1 MTTTEPSVETGPAG
15 GKRAPRTVAP
25 RFVRLMVKE
34 LRETL
39 RDRRTIATLILMPV
53 LVYPLL
59 SVAFE
64 RFLISSL
71 KAVPGHSEPVL
82 GFLNEADSQEFSRYV
97 LRGNAILGPGAGY
110 SRQSTT
116 DAKPAGAK
124 AAGNRLNYELVN
136 DLRQSV
142 LDGRVDVAI
151 RVRKHSPTA
160 PGEQK
165 NENRAI
171 DCELIY
177 DPQSAASRDAYHWV
191 EDCLS
196 AVNQNSLERKLREKG
211 VTQRVVP
218 VQTVSAPIES
228 GTESSAVSASHS
240 LSALVPL
247 ILILMTITGAVY
259 PAIDLTAGERERGTL
274 EMLVA
279 SPVPRMQLLLGKY
292 LTVLLVA
299 LLTAAVNLAAMMVT
313 IASVGMA
320 PLLFGPKGISF
331 EELCE
336 VMALL
341 VLFAAFFSAVLLAV
355 TSFARSFKE
364 AQAYLIPL
372 MLASIAPG
380 MLSMIPG
387 LKLQGPLAVTPLV
400 NIVLLAR
407 DVLQH
412 TVDPV
417 TAIWVVIS
425 TGLFALAAIG
435 VAARIFGTDAILYG
449 SHGTWS
455 DIFRR
460 PRRVSAAPTATS
472 GLLGLAI
479 IFPTY
484 FLASNLL
491 SRSTLV
497 GLEGRLLL
505 AALVTI
511 LVFLQIPLALAVL
524 NRVDLSTGF
533 RLQSA
538 PVAAFA
544 GAIVLGV
551 SLWPFAHQI
560 LVWLSQ
566 WELIEFDPRMLAAAK
581 QLIGK
586 IQEVPPALL
595 IVTLGIVPAVC
606 EEFFFRGYLLSALR
620 NSMSAAR
627 AIVLSSVLFGLFHL
641 VATDR
646 LQFERLI
653 PSTALGLVLGWLC
666 VRCDSALPGMVLHA
680 MHNSLLL
687 AAAHYQKELAQWGW
701 GLSQSDDVQSASL
714 PPSWLAAAAFG
725 TTIGFA
731 LVWFGTRH
739 VLSRT
744 GSETQTPSGVRP
756 TLVQPQVSSSVQLA
770 RGSSEPLRPGG

>member
-1 MTTTEPSVETGPAG
+1 MTSSSVPPADAPPSSR
-15 GKRAPRTVAP
+15 KRAARGVAP
-25 RFVRLMVKE
+25 RFLRLMLKE

-39 RDRRTIATLILMPV
+39 RDRRTIATLILMPL

-64 RFLISSL
+64 RFLLSSL
-71 KAVPGHSEPVL
+71 KAVPGHSQPAL
-82 GFLNEADSQEFSRYV
+82 GFISDAEAHEFAPYL
-97 LRGNAILGPGAGY
+97 LRGSAILGPSEEERARHLGG
-110 SRQSTT
+110 QTKTSTV
-116 DAKPAGAK
+116 P
-124 AAGNRLNYELVN
+124 LNYEVVN
-136 DLRQSV
+136 DLKQSV
-142 LDGRVDVAI
+142 LDGRVDVGV
-151 RVRKHSPTA
+151 RVRKAAANSQDK
-160 PGEQK
+160 QK
-165 NENRAI
+165 NPERGI

-191 EDCLS
+191 ERCLG
-196 AVNQNSLERKLREKG
+196 AINQRSLERQLREKG
-211 VTQRVVP
+211 IDSRLVP
-218 VQTVSAPIES
+218 VQASVAPIEAA
-228 GTESSAVSASHS
+228 GESSAVSASHS

-279 SPVPRMQLLLGKY
+279 APVPRMQLLLGKY
-292 LTVLLVA
+292 LTVLIVA
-299 LLTAAVNLAAMMVT
+299 LLTAVVNLAAMMVT
-313 IASVGMA
+313 IASIGMT
-320 PLLFGPKGISF
+320 PLLFGPRGISF
-331 EELCE
+331 EELAE
-336 VMALL
+336 ITALL

-407 DVLQH
+407 DLLQH

-417 TAIWVVIS
+417 TALWVVIS

-455 DIFRR
+455 DLFRR
-460 PRRVSAAPTATS
+460 PRRASAAPTATS

-497 GLEGRLLL
+497 GLDGRLWL
-505 AALVTI
+505 AALVEV

-533 RLQSA
+533 RLKPA

-544 GAIVLGV
+544 GALVLGV

-560 LVWLSQ
+560 VVWLIHL
-566 WELIEFDPRMLAAAK
+566 EITDLDPRMMAAAE
-581 QLIGK
+581 QLLAK
-586 IQEVPPALL
+586 IKEVSPALL
-595 IVTLGIVPAVC
+595 IFTLGIVPAVC
-606 EEFFFRGYLLSALR
+606 EEFFFRGYLLSSLR
-620 NSMSAAR
+620 RSKSAPR
-627 AIVLSSVLFGLFHL
+627 AVLLSSALFGIFHL

-646 LQFERLI
+646 LQFERLA

-666 VRCDSALPGMVLHA
+666 IRCGSLLPGMLLHA
-680 MHNSLLL
+680 SHNSLIL
-687 AAAHYQKELAQWGW
+687 AAAHYQKELAAW
-701 GLSQSDDVQSASL
+701 GLGLGKATDVRAAAL
-714 PPSWLAAAAFG
+714 PTSWLIAGAIG
-725 TTIGFA
+725 TVIGFA
-731 LVWFGTRH
+731 VIQLGTRN
-739 VLSRT
+739 VAARAT
-744 GSETQTPSGVRP
+744 DETEAPLGLRP
-756 TLVQPQVSSSVQLA
+756 TLADQALHQGAQLA
-770 RGSSEPLRPGG
+770 ARPGDPPA

>member
-1 MTTTEPSVETGPAG
+1 MNSPDPASATSHPS
-15 GKRAPRTVAP
+15 GKRAPRTRTP
-25 RFVRLMVKE
+25 RFLRLMLKE

-39 RDRRTIATLILMPV
+39 RDRRTIATLILMPL

-64 RFLISSL
+64 RFLLSSL
-71 KAVPGHSEPVL
+71 KTMPGHSDPAL
-82 GFLNEADSQEFSRYV
+82 GFVSDAEAQEFGQLLV
-97 LRGNAILGPGAGY
+97 RGNAILGPGEENRVKPA
-110 SRQSTT
+110 TA
-116 DAKPAGAK
+116 DAKAGS
-124 AAGNRLNYELVN
+124 LPISYEIVN

-151 RVRKHSPTA
+151 KIRRSTAASLTARKK
-160 PGEQK
+160 GE
-165 NENRAI
+165 RAI

-177 DPQSAASRDAYHWV
+177 EPQSAVSRDAYHWI
-191 EDCLS
+191 ERCLS
-196 AVNQNSLERKLREKG
+196 AVNQRSLERQLRDKG
-211 VTQRVVP
+211 VASRVVP
-218 VQTVSAPIES
+218 VQSSATPIES
-228 GTESSAVSASHS
+228 GGESSTASASHS

-292 LTVLLVA
+292 LTVLIVA
-299 LLTAAVNLAAMMVT
+299 LLTAIVNLAAMMIT
-313 IASVGMA
+313 IASIGMTS
-320 PLLFGPKGISF
+320 LIFGPKGISF
-331 EELCE
+331 EELME
-336 VMALL
+336 IMALL

-387 LKLQGPLAVTPLV
+387 LKLQGALVVTPLV

-407 DVLQH
+407 DLLQH
-412 TVDPV
+412 NVEPV
-417 TAIWVVIS
+417 TALWVVIS

-455 DIFRR
+455 DLFRR

-497 GLEGRLLL
+497 ALDGRLLL

-533 RLQSA
+533 RLRSA
-538 PVAAFA
+538 PLAAFV

-551 SLWPFAHQI
+551 SLWPFAHELI
-560 LVWLSQ
+560 VWMSQ
-566 WELIEFDPRMLAAAK
+566 WEVIEFDPRTLAAAK
-581 QLIGK
+581 DLIGK
-586 IQEVPPALL
+586 IQEVPPVLL
-595 IVTLGIVPAVC
+595 IATLGIVPAVC

-620 NSMSAAR
+620 SSMSGTR
-627 AIVLSSVLFGLFHL
+627 AVLLSSLLFGVFHL

-646 LQFERLI
+646 LHFERLI

-666 VRCDSALPGMVLHA
+666 VRCGSALPGMLLHA
-680 MHNSLLL
+680 THNSLLL
-687 AAAHYQKELAQWGW
+687 AVAHYQKELNDW
-701 GLSQSDDVQSASL
+701 GLGLDQTTDVASAGL
-714 PPSWLAAAAFG
+714 PASWLIAGAIG
-725 TTIGFA
+725 TAIGFA
-731 LVWFGTRH
+731 LVQLGTR
-739 VLSRT
+739 RT
-744 GSETQTPSGVRP
+744 
-756 TLVQPQVSSSVQLA
+756 
-770 RGSSEPLRPGG
+770 PGESPRDGG

>member
-1 MTTTEPSVETGPAG
+1 MTSSSVPPADAPPSS
-15 GKRAPRTVAP
+15 GKRAARGVAP
-25 RFVRLMVKE
+25 RFLRLMLKE

-39 RDRRTIATLILMPV
+39 RDRRTIATLILMPL

-64 RFLISSL
+64 RFLLSSL
-71 KAVPGHSEPVL
+71 KAVPGHSQPAL
-82 GFLNEADSQEFSRYV
+82 GFISDAEAHEFAPYL
-97 LRGNAILGPGAGY
+97 LRGSAILGPSEEERARHLGG
-110 SRQSTT
+110 QTKTSTV
-116 DAKPAGAK
+116 P
-124 AAGNRLNYELVN
+124 LNYEVVN
-136 DLRQSV
+136 DLKQSV
-142 LDGRVDVAI
+142 LDGRVDVGV
-151 RVRKHSPTA
+151 RVRKAAANSQDK
-160 PGEQK
+160 QK
-165 NENRAI
+165 NPERGI

-191 EDCLS
+191 ERCLG
-196 AVNQNSLERKLREKG
+196 AINQRSLERQLREKG
-211 VTQRVVP
+211 IDSRLVP
-218 VQTVSAPIES
+218 VQASGAPIEAA
-228 GTESSAVSASHS
+228 GESSAVSASHS

-279 SPVPRMQLLLGKY
+279 APVPRMQLLLGKY
-292 LTVLLVA
+292 LTVLIVA
-299 LLTAAVNLAAMMVT
+299 LLTAVVNLAAMMVT
-313 IASVGMA
+313 IASIGMT
-320 PLLFGPKGISF
+320 PLLFGPRGISF
-331 EELCE
+331 EELAE
-336 VMALL
+336 ITALL

-407 DVLQH
+407 DLLQH

-417 TAIWVVIS
+417 TALWVVIS

-455 DIFRR
+455 DLFRR
-460 PRRVSAAPTATS
+460 PRRASAAPTATS

-497 GLEGRLLL
+497 GLDGRLWL
-505 AALVTI
+505 AALVEV

-533 RLQSA
+533 RLKPA

-544 GAIVLGV
+544 GALVLGV

-560 LVWLSQ
+560 VVWLIHL
-566 WELIEFDPRMLAAAK
+566 EITDLDPRMMAAAE
-581 QLIGK
+581 QLLAK
-586 IQEVPPALL
+586 IKEVSPALL
-595 IVTLGIVPAVC
+595 IFTLGIVPAVC
-606 EEFFFRGYLLSALR
+606 EEFFFRGYLLSSLR
-620 NSMSAAR
+620 RSKSAPR
-627 AIVLSSVLFGLFHL
+627 AVLLSSALFGIFHL

-646 LQFERLI
+646 LQFERLA

-666 VRCDSALPGMVLHA
+666 IRCGSLLPGMLLHA
-680 MHNSLLL
+680 SHNSLIL
-687 AAAHYQKELAQWGW
+687 AAAHYQKELAAW
-701 GLSQSDDVQSASL
+701 GLGLGKATDVRAAAL
-714 PPSWLAAAAFG
+714 PTSWLIAGAIG
-725 TTIGFA
+725 TVIGFA
-731 LVWFGTRH
+731 VIQLGTRN
-739 VLSRT
+739 VAARAT
-744 GSETQTPSGVRP
+744 DETEAPLGLRP
-756 TLVQPQVSSSVQLA
+756 TLADQALHQGAQLA
-770 RGSSEPLRPGG
+770 ARPGDPPA

>member
-1 MTTTEPSVETGPAG
+1 MSAPEAQRDVPPPA
-15 GKRAPRTVAP
+15 AARTARDLAP
-25 RFVRLMVKE
+25 RFLRLMLKE

-39 RDRRTIATLILMPV
+39 RDRRTIATLILMPL

-64 RFLISSL
+64 RFLMSSL
-71 KAVPGHSEPVL
+71 KTVGAHSEPVL
-82 GFLNEADSQEFSRYV
+82 GFISEAEAQEFGPCL
-97 LRGNAILGPGAGY
+97 LRGSAILGPQPEERASRVEAETKPGAIPLKY
-110 SRQSTT
+110 
-116 DAKPAGAK
+116 DV
-124 AAGNRLNYELVN
+124 VN
-136 DLRQSV
+136 DLRQAV
-142 LDGRVDVAI
+142 LDGRVDVAV
-151 RVRKHSPTA
+151 RVHRLGPAA
-160 PGEQK
+160 PASKDKPE
-165 NENRAI
+165 RPI

-177 DPQSAASRDAYHWV
+177 DPQSAVSRDAYHWI
-191 EDCLS
+191 ERCLG
-196 AVNQNSLERKLREKG
+196 AVNQRSLERQLRDRG
-211 VTQRVVP
+211 ATSRLAPVT
-218 VQTVSAPIES
+218 TLAAPIES
-228 GTESSAVSASHS
+228 GGESTAASASHS

-292 LTVLLVA
+292 LTVLIVA
-299 LLTAAVNLAAMMVT
+299 LLTAVVNLAAMMVT
-313 IASVGMA
+313 IASIGLT
-320 PLLFGPKGISF
+320 PLLFGPRGISF
-331 EELCE
+331 EELLE
-336 VMALL
+336 IMALL

-407 DVLQH
+407 DLLQH
-412 TVDPV
+412 TVEPA
-417 TAIWVVIS
+417 TALWVVIS

-455 DIFRR
+455 DLFRR
-460 PRRVSAAPTATS
+460 PRRVSAAPTPTS

-484 FLASNLL
+484 FLAANLV
-491 SRSTLV
+491 SRSSLV
-497 GLEGRLLL
+497 TLEGRLLL

-524 NRVDLSTGF
+524 NRVDLSSGF
-533 RLQSA
+533 RLRPA
-538 PVAAFA
+538 PAAVFV
-544 GAIVLGV
+544 GALVLGV
-551 SLWPFAHQI
+551 SLWPFAHEM

-566 WELIEFDPRMLAAAK
+566 WEVIDLDPRTLAAAK
-581 QLIGK
+581 ELIGK
-586 IQEVPPALL
+586 IQQVPPALL
-595 IVTLGIVPAVC
+595 IATLGIVPAVC

-620 NSMSAAR
+620 NSMSATR
-627 AIVLSSVLFGLFHL
+627 AVLLSSILFGLFHL

-646 LQFERLI
+646 LQFERLV
-653 PSTALGLVLGWLC
+653 PSTGLGLVLGWLC
-666 VRCDSALPGMVLHA
+666 IRCGSALPGMVLHA
-680 MHNSLLL
+680 THNSLLL
-687 AAAHYQKELAQWGW
+687 VAAHYQEELAGWGW
-701 GLSQSDDVQSASL
+701 GLNQSTDVQSAGL
-714 PPSWLAAAAFG
+714 PASWLIAATVG
-725 TTIGFA
+725 TAIGA
-731 LVWFGTRH
+731 VLILVSTRR
-739 VLSRT
+739 VQ
-744 GSETQTPSGVRP
+744 GERP
-756 TLVQPQVSSSVQLA
+756 V
-770 RGSSEPLRPGG
+770 

>member
-1 MTTTEPSVETGPAG
+1 MSGPEATGNSATAN
-15 GKRAPRTVAP
+15 APRPP
-25 RFVRLMVKE
+25 RRQSPLFLRLMLKE

-39 RDRRTIATLILMPV
+39 RDRRTIATLILMPL

-64 RFLISSL
+64 RFLMSSM
-71 KAVPGHSEPVL
+71 KTVSGHSDPVL
-82 GFLNEADSQEFSRYV
+82 GFVSDAEAQEFGQYL
-97 LRGNAILGPGAGY
+97 LRGSAILGPRPQDRTALPPN
-110 SRQSTT
+110 SKQ
-116 DAKPAGAK
+116 PAIP
-124 AAGNRLNYELVN
+124 LNYEVVN
-136 DLRQSV
+136 DVQQSV
-142 LDGRVDVAI
+142 ADGRVDVG
-151 RVRKHSPTA
+151 VRIHKLA
-160 PGEQK
+160 PGSAGDRK
-165 NENRAI
+165 NKKGERAV

-177 DPQSAASRDAYHWV
+177 DPQSSASRDAYHWA
-191 EDCLS
+191 DRCLA
-196 AVNQNSLERKLREKG
+196 AVNLHSVERRLRESG
-211 VTQRVVP
+211 ATNRLSP
-218 VQTVSAPIES
+218 VQVLAVPIES
-228 GTESSAVSASHS
+228 GGESASASASHS

-279 SPVPRMQLLLGKY
+279 APVPRMQLLLGKY
-292 LTVLLVA
+292 LTVVIVA
-299 LLTAAVNLAAMMVT
+299 LLTAIINLAAMMVT
-313 IASVGMA
+313 IASIGLT
-320 PLLFGPKGISF
+320 PLLFGRKGISL
-331 EELCE
+331 EELLE
-336 VMALL
+336 IMALL

-407 DVLQH
+407 DLLQH
-412 TVDPV
+412 TAEPA
-417 TAIWVVIS
+417 TALWVVTS

-435 VAARIFGTDAILYG
+435 VAAKIFGTDAILYG

-455 DIFRR
+455 DLFRR
-460 PRRVSAAPTATS
+460 PRRVSAAPTPTS
-472 GLLGLAI
+472 GLLCLAI
-479 IFPTY
+479 IFPTF

-497 GLEGRLLL
+497 GLDGRLLL

-524 NRVDLSTGF
+524 NRVDLASGF
-533 RLQSA
+533 RLRPA
-538 PVAAFA
+538 PVGAFV

-551 SLWPFAHQI
+551 SLWPFAHEI

-566 WELIEFDPRMLAAAK
+566 YEVIEFDPRTMAAAK
-581 QLIGK
+581 ELLGQ
-586 IQEVPPALL
+586 IQHVSPALL
-595 IVTLGIVPAVC
+595 VVTLGVVPAVC

-620 NSMSAAR
+620 NSMSATR
-627 AIVLSSVLFGLFHL
+627 AVLLSSILFGLFHL

-646 LQFERLI
+646 LHFERLV

-666 VRCDSALPGMVLHA
+666 VRCGSALPGMLLHA
-680 MHNSLLL
+680 IHNSLLL
-687 AAAHYQKELAQWGW
+687 VAAHFQKQLIDWGW
-701 GLSQSDDVQSASL
+701 GLNETTDIQSAGL
-714 PPSWLAAAAFG
+714 PTSWLVTA
-725 TTIGFA
+725 TIGTAVGAA
-731 LVWFGTRH
+731 LV
-739 VLSRT
+739 VLTTSKLGR
-744 GSETQTPSGVRP
+744 SN
-756 TLVQPQVSSSVQLA
+756 A
-770 RGSSEPLRPGG
+770 DEPPA

>member
-1 MTTTEPSVETGPAG
+1 MSAPEAASVNPRPS
-15 GKRAPRTVAP
+15 GKRTARFLAP
-25 RFVRLMVKE
+25 RFLRLMLKE

-39 RDRRTIATLILMPV
+39 RDRRTIATLILMPL

-64 RFLISSL
+64 RFLLASL
-71 KAVPGHSEPVL
+71 KSMPGRTDPVL
-82 GFLNEADSQEFSRYV
+82 GFVSEAEAQEFGPIL
-97 LRGNAILGPGAGY
+97 LRGSAILGPGDEDGTA
-110 SRQSTT
+110 
-116 DAKPAGAK
+116 PADVDPKLGS
-124 AAGNRLNYELVN
+124 LPLDYEVVN

-142 LDGRVDVAI
+142 LDGRVDVAV
-151 RVRKHSPTA
+151 RVRKSAAAA
-160 PGEQK
+160 PSALKKGE
-165 NENRAI
+165 RAI

-177 DPQSAASRDAYHWV
+177 DPQSPGSRDAYHWIQR
-191 EDCLS
+191 CLG
-196 AVNQNSLERKLREKG
+196 ALNQRSLVRQLRDKG
-211 VTQRVVP
+211 VAARTVP
-218 VQTVSAPIES
+218 VQAFAAPIES
-228 GTESSAVSASHS
+228 GHESSSASASHS

-292 LTVLLVA
+292 LTVLIVA
-299 LLTAAVNLAAMMVT
+299 LLTAIVNLAAMMIT
-313 IASVGMA
+313 IASIGMT
-320 PLLFGPKGISF
+320 PLIFGPKGISF
-331 EELCE
+331 EELIE
-336 VMALL
+336 IAALL

-407 DVLQH
+407 DLLQH
-412 TVDPV
+412 TVEPV
-417 TAIWVVIS
+417 TALWVVIS

-455 DIFRR
+455 DLFRR

-497 GLEGRLLL
+497 ALDGRLLL

-511 LVFLQIPLALAVL
+511 LVFLQIPLAMAVL
-524 NRVDLSTGF
+524 NRVDLSSGF
-533 RLQSA
+533 RLKSA
-538 PVAAFA
+538 TVAAFV
-544 GAIVLGV
+544 GALVLGV
-551 SLWPFAHQI
+551 SLWPFAHEI

-566 WELIEFDPRMLAAAK
+566 WEVIEFDPRTLAAAK
-581 QLIGK
+581 ELIGK

-595 IVTLGIVPAVC
+595 IATLGVVPAVC

-620 NSMSAAR
+620 NSMSATR
-627 AIVLSSVLFGLFHL
+627 AVLLSSLLFGVFHL

-646 LQFERLI
+646 LHFERLV

-666 VRCDSALPGMVLHA
+666 IRCGSVLPGMLLHA
-680 MHNSLLL
+680 VHNSLLL
-687 AAAHYQKELAQWGW
+687 AAAHFQKELADW
-701 GLSQSDDVQSASL
+701 GLGLEQTDDLQSAGL
-714 PPSWLAAAAFG
+714 PASWLIAGAIG
-725 TTIGFA
+725 TAIGFA
-731 LVWFGTRH
+731 LVQFGTR
-739 VLSRT
+739 RT
-744 GSETQTPSGVRP
+744 PG
-756 TLVQPQVSSSVQLA
+756 
-770 RGSSEPLRPGG
+770 EPLPHAA

>member
-1 MTTTEPSVETGPAG
+1 M
-15 GKRAPRTVAP
+15 
-25 RFVRLMVKE
+25 LKE

-39 RDRRTIATLILMPV
+39 RDRRTIATLILMPL

-64 RFLISSL
+64 RFLLSSL
-71 KAVPGHSEPVL
+71 KTLPGHSDPTL
-82 GFLNEADSQEFSRYV
+82 GFISDAEATEFGQF
-97 LRGNAILGPGAGY
+97 LERGNSLLGPGDL
-110 SRQSTT
+110 SRGTT
-116 DAKPAGAK
+116 ATPDPKPGS
-124 AAGNRLNYELVN
+124 LPITYEIVN
-136 DLRQSV
+136 DLRQSM
-142 LDGRVDVAI
+142 LDGRIDVAI
-151 RVRKHSPTA
+151 RIRKAVAITSKAQPK
-160 PGEQK
+160 GE
-165 NENRAI
+165 RAI
-171 DCELIY
+171 DCDLIY
-177 DPQSAASRDAYHWV
+177 DPQSAVSRDAYHWI
-191 EDCLS
+191 ERCLS
-196 AVNQNSLERKLREKG
+196 ALNQRSLEHQLRDKG
-211 VTQRVVP
+211 VASRVVP
-218 VQTVSAPIES
+218 VQSSAAPIEA
-228 GTESSAVSASHS
+228 GRESTTASASHS

-292 LTVLLVA
+292 LTVLIVA
-299 LLTAAVNLAAMMVT
+299 LLTAIINLAAMMIT
-313 IASVGMA
+313 IASIGMTS
-320 PLLFGPKGISF
+320 LIFGPKGISF
-331 EELCE
+331 EELIE
-336 VMALL
+336 ITALL

-407 DVLQH
+407 DLLQH
-412 TVDPV
+412 NVEPV
-417 TAIWVVIS
+417 TALWVVIS

-455 DIFRR
+455 DLFRR

-497 GLEGRLLL
+497 SLDGRLLL

-524 NRVDLSTGF
+524 NRVDLSSGF
-533 RLQSA
+533 RLRSA
-538 PVAAFA
+538 SVAVFV

-551 SLWPFAHQI
+551 SLWPFAHEI
-560 LVWLSQ
+560 LVWMSQ
-566 WELIEFDPRMLAAAK
+566 WEVIEFDPRTLAAAK
-581 QLIGK
+581 ELIGK
-586 IQEVPPALL
+586 IQEVPPILL
-595 IVTLGIVPAVC
+595 IATLGVVPAVC

-620 NSMSAAR
+620 NSMSANR
-627 AIVLSSVLFGLFHL
+627 AVLLSSLLFGVFHL

-646 LQFERLI
+646 LHFERLI
-653 PSTALGLVLGWLC
+653 PSTGLGLVLGWLC
-666 VRCDSALPGMVLHA
+666 VRCGSAVPGMLLHA
-680 MHNSLLL
+680 THNSLLL
-687 AAAHYQKELAQWGW
+687 MAAHYQKELNDW
-701 GLSQSDDVQSASL
+701 GLGLDQTTDVQSAGL
-714 PPSWLAAAAFG
+714 PRSWLLAGAFG
-725 TTIGFA
+725 TAIGFA
-731 LVWFGTRH
+731 LIQFGTR
-739 VLSRT
+739 RKP
-744 GSETQTPSGVRP
+744 G
-756 TLVQPQVSSSVQLA
+756 
-770 RGSSEPLRPGG
+770 EPPA

>member
-1 MTTTEPSVETGPAG
+1 MSAPEPARVNPRPS
-15 GKRAPRTVAP
+15 GKRTPRFLAP
-25 RFVRLMVKE
+25 RFLRLMLKE

-39 RDRRTIATLILMPV
+39 RDRRTIATLILMPL

-64 RFLISSL
+64 RFLLASL
-71 KAVPGHSEPVL
+71 KSMPGRTDPVL
-82 GFLNEADSQEFSRYV
+82 GFVSEAEAQEFGPIL
-97 LRGNAILGPGAGY
+97 LRGSAILGPGDEDGAAPA
-110 SRQSTT
+110 
-116 DAKPAGAK
+116 DADPKLGSLP
-124 AAGNRLNYELVN
+124 LDYEVVN

-142 LDGRVDVAI
+142 LDGRVDVAV
-151 RVRKHSPTA
+151 RVRKSAAAA
-160 PGEQK
+160 PSALKKGD
-165 NENRAI
+165 RAL

-177 DPQSAASRDAYHWV
+177 DPQSPGSRDAYHWIQRS
-191 EDCLS
+191 LG
-196 AVNQNSLERKLREKG
+196 ALNQRSLVRQLRDKG
-211 VTQRVVP
+211 VAARTVP
-218 VQTVSAPIES
+218 VQAFAAPIES
-228 GTESSAVSASHS
+228 GHESSSASASHS

-292 LTVLLVA
+292 LTVLIVA
-299 LLTAAVNLAAMMVT
+299 LLTAIVNLAAMMIT
-313 IASVGMA
+313 IASIGMTS
-320 PLLFGPKGISF
+320 LIFGPKGISF
-331 EELCE
+331 EELIE
-336 VMALL
+336 ITALL

-407 DVLQH
+407 DLLQH
-412 TVDPV
+412 TVEPV
-417 TAIWVVIS
+417 TALWVVIS

-455 DIFRR
+455 DLFRR

-497 GLEGRLLL
+497 ALDGRLLL

-511 LVFLQIPLALAVL
+511 LVFLQIPLAMAVL
-524 NRVDLSTGF
+524 NRVDLSSGF
-533 RLQSA
+533 RLKSA
-538 PVAAFA
+538 TVAAFV
-544 GAIVLGV
+544 GALVLGV
-551 SLWPFAHQI
+551 SLWPFAHEI

-566 WELIEFDPRMLAAAK
+566 WEVIEFDPRTLAAAK
-581 QLIGK
+581 ELIGK

-595 IVTLGIVPAVC
+595 IATLGVVPAVC

-620 NSMSAAR
+620 NSMSATR
-627 AIVLSSVLFGLFHL
+627 AVLLSSLLFGVFHL

-646 LQFERLI
+646 LHFERLV

-666 VRCDSALPGMVLHA
+666 IRCGSVLPGMLLHA
-680 MHNSLLL
+680 VHNSLLL
-687 AAAHYQKELAQWGW
+687 AAAHFQKELADW
-701 GLSQSDDVQSASL
+701 GLGLEQTDDLQSAGL
-714 PPSWLAAAAFG
+714 PASWLIAGAIG
-725 TTIGFA
+725 TAIGFA
-731 LVWFGTRH
+731 LVQFGTR
-739 VLSRT
+739 RT
-744 GSETQTPSGVRP
+744 PG
-756 TLVQPQVSSSVQLA
+756 
-770 RGSSEPLRPGG
+770 EPVPHAA

>member
-1 MTTTEPSVETGPAG
+1 MS
-15 GKRAPRTVAP
+15 RTVTP
-25 RFVRLMVKE
+25 RFLRLMLKE

-39 RDRRTIATLILMPV
+39 RDRRTIATLVLMPL

-64 RFLISSL
+64 RFLLSSM

-82 GFLNEADSQEFSRYV
+82 GFVSDAEAQDFAQYL
-97 LRGNAILGPGAGY
+97 LRGSSILGPREDDGKKPAAPP
-110 SRQSTT
+110 
-116 DAKPAGAK
+116 DAKQGSLP
-124 AAGNRLNYELVN
+124 LSYEVVN

-142 LDGRVDVAI
+142 LDGRVDVAV
-151 RVRKHSPTA
+151 RVRKPIAALPSA
-160 PGEQK
+160 KKRGDE
-165 NENRAI
+165 RAI

-177 DPQSAASRDAYHWV
+177 DPQSAASRDAYSWV
-191 EDCLS
+191 ERCLN
-196 AVNQNSLERKLREKG
+196 ALNQRSLERQLRDKG
-211 VTQRVVP
+211 VASRVVP
-218 VQTVSAPIES
+218 VQTSAAPLEA
-228 GTESSAVSASHS
+228 GGETASASASHS

-292 LTVLLVA
+292 FAVLIVA
-299 LLTAAVNLAAMMVT
+299 LLTAVVNLAAMMVT
-313 IASVGMA
+313 IASIGMA
-320 PLLFGPKGISF
+320 PLLFGTKGISF
-331 EELCE
+331 EEVLE
-336 VMALL
+336 IMALL

-387 LKLQGPLAVTPLV
+387 LKLQGPLVVTPLV

-407 DVLQH
+407 DLLQH
-412 TVDPV
+412 NVDPV
-417 TAIWVVIS
+417 TALWVVIS

-435 VAARIFGTDAILYG
+435 VAAKIFGTDAILYG

-455 DIFRR
+455 DLFRR
-460 PRRVSAAPTATS
+460 PRRASAAPTPTS
-472 GLLGLAI
+472 GLLCLAI

-497 GLEGRLLL
+497 GLDGRLLL

-533 RLQSA
+533 RLQAA

-544 GAIVLGV
+544 GALVLGV
-551 SLWPFAHQI
+551 SLWPFAHQA

-566 WELIEFDPRMLAAAK
+566 WEVIEFDQRTLAAAK

-595 IVTLGIVPAVC
+595 IATLGIVPAVC

-620 NSMSAAR
+620 NSLSATR
-627 AIVLSSVLFGLFHL
+627 AVLLSSVLFGLFHL

-646 LQFERLI
+646 LHFERLV

-666 VRCDSALPGMVLHA
+666 VRCGSALPGMLLHA
-680 MHNSLLL
+680 THNSLLL
-687 AAAHYQKELAQWGW
+687 AAAHYQKELADLGW
-701 GLSQSDDVQSASL
+701 GLQESNDVQSAGL
-714 PPSWLAAAAFG
+714 PTSWLVAAAIG
-725 TTIGFA
+725 TAIGGA
-731 LVWFGTRH
+731 LVWFSMRNSATAT
-739 VLSRT
+739 S
-744 GSETQTPSGVRP
+744 SQPETPSGLSASGG
-756 TLVQPQVSSSVQLA
+756 TLAGSQLSQTA
-770 RGSSEPLRPGG
+770 QLGQRPGEPAA